1 MLLPEPYQVSPLT
14 QARISDLTCPARSDI
29 LSFYKETLDGE
40 SDSYIHAR
48 ARLTGKAVADT
59 LYEVMGEVI
68 ATTERIRAHF
78 GEGRM
83 RDAWDRYE
91 AGYIWFHTGNPRY
104 RLHELV
110 DTEYMP
116 EY

>member
-1 MLLPEPYQVSPLT
+1 MSPLT